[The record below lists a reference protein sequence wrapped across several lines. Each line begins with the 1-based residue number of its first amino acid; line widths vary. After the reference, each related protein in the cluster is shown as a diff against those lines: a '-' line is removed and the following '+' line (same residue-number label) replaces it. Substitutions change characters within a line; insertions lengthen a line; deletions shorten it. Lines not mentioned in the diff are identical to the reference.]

1 VRFPLPTTLAEART
15 CLAQMRRG
23 LVSMLARFEPDRFA
37 SLAPVMDT
45 FGDRETL
52 RSIRINEPATHAV
65 AVPPP
70 FAGSHVI
77 H

>member
-1 VRFPLPTTLAEART
+1 
-15 CLAQMRRG
+15 
-23 LVSMLARFEPDRFA
+23 MLARFEPDRYA

-45 FGDRETL
+45 FGERETL
-52 RSIRINEPATHAV
+52 RTLRIHEPTLQSV

>member
-1 VRFPLPTTLAEART
+1 
-15 CLAQMRRG
+15 
-23 LVSMLARFEPDRFA
+23 MLARFEPDRFA